1 MLLPPLPVPSAQQAT
16 ASSPLT
22 SKRTWTGPF
31 PIPTLATSL
40 LYHHHYSMSYH
51 FVCLFP
57 CFYSYPPSTNLP
69 TAVNEASKVH
79 RSWPF
84 KTFVGSPAHLG
95 QNWPPRHPL
104 DIDLDVT
111 FSQVASSS
119 PNYIRSPF
127 ALCMYLSQCNCWSRS
142 LYICRQQKGTW
153 GWFQATDK
161 RWEKEQV
168 KPWKGTKEGTE
179 RMGTSEG
186 H

>member
-22 SKRTWTGPF
+22 SKPTWTGPF

-40 LYHHHYSMSYH
+40 LYHHSMWYH
-51 FVCLFP
+51 FGCLFP

-84 KTFVGSPAHLG
+84 KTFVGSPAHIG

-127 ALCMYLSQCNCWSRS
+127 ALCMYLSQCNCQSRS
-142 LYICRQQKGTW
+142 LHICRQQKGTW

-161 RWEKEQV
+161 RWEKEQE
-168 KPWKGTKEGTE
+168 KPWKGTEEGTE
-179 RMGTSEG
+179 WMGTSEG